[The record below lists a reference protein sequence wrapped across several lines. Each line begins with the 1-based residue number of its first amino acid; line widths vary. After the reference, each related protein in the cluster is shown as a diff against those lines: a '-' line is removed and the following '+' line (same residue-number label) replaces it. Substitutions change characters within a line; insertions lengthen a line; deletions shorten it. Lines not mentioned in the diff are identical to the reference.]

1 MTLAVVAFFTCLL
14 ISLLFEEKED
24 GEVAEAEKD
33 EEEEAAAV
41 FDVDVEVRS
50 ELQSSEAPLV
60 SQVTSQEDG
69 EERGDDTLF
78 DKILLFPLIGVTIV
92 DDDTFLRSGSIIP
105 SSFNCCCRIS
115 S

>member
-1 MTLAVVAFFTCLL
+1 M
-14 ISLLFEEKED
+14 E
-24 GEVAEAEKD
+24 
-33 EEEEAAAV
+33 
-41 FDVDVEVRS
+41 VDVEVRS
-50 ELQSSEAPLV
+50 KLQSSETALV
-60 SQVTSQEDG
+60 SQATSHDDE

-92 DDDTFLRSGSIIP
+92 DDDTLFRSGSIIP